1 MPIKSIAAA
10 DSKRKP
16 NTFITNTKNSS
27 IQQKVIIIERKKRI
41 SNNTDIRTSA
51 TQKLS
56 KILPLPSH
64 PQEQFF

>member
-27 IQQKVIIIERKKRI
+27 IQQKVIIIERKKK
-41 SNNTDIRTSA
+41 N
-51 TQKLS
+51 K
-56 KILPLPSH
+56 
-64 PQEQFF
+64 